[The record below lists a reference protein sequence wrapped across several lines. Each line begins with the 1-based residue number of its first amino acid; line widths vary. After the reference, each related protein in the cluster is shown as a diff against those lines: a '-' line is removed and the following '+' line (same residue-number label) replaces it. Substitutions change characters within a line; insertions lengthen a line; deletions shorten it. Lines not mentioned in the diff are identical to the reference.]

1 MLVCGVVLFVL
12 PTLEENHDRDDD
24 DNDTKIRDV
33 LAGCA
38 AELLVVT
45 ISGFAAIYFEV
56 AIKQRG
62 SGDGGG
68 DADDFA
74 GTNIW
79 GRNFQLGFYS
89 VIMYLL
95 FRGLEGT
102 ATHDDDDATDGEE
115 QKGARGSG
123 LPPSPFFRPFFVDW
137 SPLAVILSISAACGG
152 LLVALSIKYGDS
164 VLKTLAVSGSI
175 LFASVV
181 DHYLLGG
188 PLTGQMGVAAVVTI
202 IAIVNYAFDESSSTT
217 TSAADSYGTRLQD
230 QNTHSPAGDATTGDA
245 DGEEE
250 WEENEPIEM
259 RPVVHDGEGANRRSH
274 ISA

>member
-1 MLVCGVVLFVL
+1 M
-12 PTLEENHDRDDD
+12 
-24 DNDTKIRDV
+24 
-33 LAGCA
+33 
-38 AELLVVT
+38 
-45 ISGFAAIYFEV
+45 
-56 AIKQRG
+56 AIKQH
-62 SGDGGG
+62 GDGN
-68 DADDFA
+68 ADGSST

-102 ATHDDDDATDGEE
+102 GTTHDDAAAEGKV
-115 QKGARGSG
+115 QRGG
-123 LPPSPFFRPFFVDW
+123 PFFRPFFVNW
-137 SPLAVILSISAACGG
+137 SPLAVVLSCSAACGG

-202 IAIVNYAFDESSSTT
+202 IAIVNYAFADGSPTKLDTATPE
-217 TSAADSYGTRLQD
+217 TSATDRYGKCQGRD
-230 QNTHSPAGDATTGDA
+230 ANSAGDERGA
-245 DGEEE
+245 DEGGEE
-250 WEENEPIEM
+250 WDENETIEM
-259 RPVVHDGEGANRRSH
+259 RPLVDASCEVANRRSH

>member
-56 AIKQRG
+56 AIKQSG
-62 SGDGGG
+62 TGDGGG
-68 DADDFA
+68 D

-95 FRGLEGT
+95 FRGLERT
-102 ATHDDDDATDGEE
+102 AQDADNDEE
-115 QKGARGSG
+115 DIEREKGAQRG
-123 LPPSPFFRPFFVDW
+123 SPFFRPFFVNW
-137 SPLAVILSISAACGG
+137 SPLTVVLSCSAACGG

-202 IAIVNYAFDESSSTT
+202 IAIVNYAFDDSSSITT
-217 TSAADSYGTRLQD
+217 NAADSYGKRRLD
-230 QNTHSPAGDATTGDA
+230 ENTDTSAGDATTGVDRE
-245 DGEEE
+245 GEK
-250 WEENEPIEM
+250 WEENESIEM
-259 RPVVHDGEGANRRSH
+259 RPLMDANSEVANRRSH